1 MCHLDRLKAIGIQV
15 WLTCSTC
22 LEKEMHF
29 QETHFLIRTYTHT
42 HAHTHAYTHTHTH
55 THARMYIIYFT
66 SGFNHTI
73 LAVWMRFKSIKMQNA
88 ILKMC
93 VYLCACVC
101 ECVYGCV
108 CVGRWV
114 GGGRG
119 KEYLKILTLLFTTGE
134 LLFTIE
140 EYCYVLVLNFLF

>member
-1 MCHLDRLKAIGIQV
+1 
-15 WLTCSTC
+15 
-22 LEKEMHF
+22 
-29 QETHFLIRTYTHT
+29 
-42 HAHTHAYTHTHTH
+42 
-55 THARMYIIYFT
+55 
-66 SGFNHTI
+66 
-73 LAVWMRFKSIKMQNA
+73 
-88 ILKMC
+88 MC

-101 ECVYGCV
+101 ECVCGCV